1 MLNDIL
7 IRKGNFND
15 VSSIHH
21 IEKTVFNEE
30 AWSLNMVE
38 DELST
43 SNYRKTWVACVKNF
57 LCAYYMLRSYENDY
71 HLINIAVVPFY
82 QRLGLGEKLIK
93 HMLGRIPVGSSI
105 FLEVKKGNFSA
116 ISLYRKMG
124 FKDIYIRN
132 NYYKDGKSALIMN
145 LNF

>member
-82 QRLGLGEKLIK
+82 QRLGLGEKL
-93 HMLGRIPVGSSI
+93 S
-105 FLEVKKGNFSA
+105 EVKEAESKKA
-116 ISLYRKMG
+116 IKQLDLDKSSKSTQSIENL
-124 FKDIYIRN
+124 IRE
-132 NYYKDGKSALIMN
+132 ALKI
-145 LNF
+145 LNG